1 MSNRKSIDDI
11 LQEAI
16 KLAQMINNIQL
27 EPSQRMGVDAVINA
41 IKNFST
47 AVGIGPP
54 GAGKS
59 LVPSYALA
67 HNFSNFDRDECVLV
81 IATTNRLVSDLA
93 TRTVGA
99 LLAQGIDEDTLKES
113 VRVYGSEFVPLR
125 LDKDVKLVFTTPYQP
140 GALKRLL
147 DIKKRI
153 HIILDEASTTPLHEP
168 FMSPAMAIS
177 QALDRGET
185 EWLASLSVVGDP
197 MQAIAPQYTGR
208 DKLDLLIIG
217 RILTRFVPPD
227 ELESLKDDF
236 PRIFEVANHYL
247 SQLDI
252 GYFFLD
258 ITHRLPSPTENLV
271 SIPFYNRL
279 LKGKYS
285 YKDRLKEIIRDK
297 PDKGLIEISKLDS
310 KIANLF
316 ENAITSQIP
325 VVYLRDTGKAY
336 APKIRRRIELDELD
350 TVRADYACKVA
361 LYLSAWVRR
370 SASIEILTPYREMK
384 SYITFCLREHRQKLP
399 IRVSTVHESLGSEA
413 TIEIAVMGKE
423 YRGEKMPTIYFN
435 MPELLDVQ
443 FSRHRAMLV
452 IIGNVEWLADRFE
465 KIEGLRYVARLKD
478 AVDDLKNRGLL
489 ISQNIGKR
497 KKDSAE
503 PTR

>member
-1 MSNRKSIDDI
+1 MRNRINIEII
-11 LQEAI
+11 LQKAKI
-16 KLAQMINNIQL
+16 FAQMINNIQL
-27 EPSQRMGVDAVINA
+27 EFSQNTGVDAVIKA
-41 IKNFST
+41 ISNFST

-67 HNFSNFDRDECVLV
+67 RKFPDFDRDEVALV
-81 IATTNRLVSDLA
+81 TTPPNRLLSELA
-93 TRTVGA
+93 TRTIGA
-99 LLAQGIDEDTLKES
+99 LLAQGIDEDTLRRS
-113 VRVYGSEFVPLR
+113 VRIYGSEFVPLR
-125 LDKDVKLVFTTPYQP
+125 LDKDVKLVFSTPYQP

-147 DIKKRI
+147 DIKKRV

-168 FMSPAMAIS
+168 FKSPAMAIS

-197 MQAIAPQYTGR
+197 MQAIDPQYTGR

-252 GYFFLD
+252 EYFFLD
-258 ITHRLPSPTENLV
+258 ITHRLPKPTEDLV
-271 SIPFYNRL
+271 SIPFYNGL

-297 PDKGLIEISKLDS
+297 PNKKLIEISNIHS
-310 KIANLF
+310 EITNLF
-316 ENAITSQIP
+316 ESAISSQIP

-336 APKIRRRIELDELD
+336 ASGIRRRRELDELD

-370 SASIEILTPYREMK
+370 SALIEVLTPYREMK
-384 SYITFCLREHRQKLP
+384 SYITFCLREHQQQLP
-399 IRVSTVHESLGSEA
+399 IRVSTIHESLGSEA
-413 TIEIAVMGKE
+413 DIEIAVMGKE
-423 YRGEKMPTIYFN
+423 YRGKKTRTIYFN

-443 FSRHRAMLV
+443 FSRHRAMLI
-452 IIGNVEWLADRFE
+452 IIGNVERLVDNFE
-465 KIEGLRYVARLKD
+465 KIEGLRYVARINDALDELKSRE
-478 AVDDLKNRGLL
+478 LI
-489 ISQNIGKR
+489 ISQKIR
-497 KKDSAE
+497 K
-503 PTR
+503 

>member
-1 MSNRKSIDDI
+1 MRNRINIEII
-11 LQEAI
+11 LQKAKI
-16 KLAQMINNIQL
+16 FAQMINNIQL
-27 EPSQRMGVDAVINA
+27 EFSQNTGVDAVIKA
-41 IKNFST
+41 ISNFST

-67 HNFSNFDRDECVLV
+67 RKFPDFDRDEGALV
-81 IATTNRLVSDLA
+81 TTPTNRLLSELA
-93 TRTVGA
+93 TRTIGA
-99 LLAQGIDEDTLKES
+99 LLAQGIDEDTLRRS
-113 VRVYGSEFVPLR
+113 VRIYGSEFVPLR
-125 LDKDVKLVFTTPYQP
+125 LDKDVKLVFSTPYQP

-147 DIKKRI
+147 DIKKRV

-168 FMSPAMAIS
+168 FKSPAMAIS
-177 QALDRGET
+177 QALNRGET

-197 MQAIAPQYTGR
+197 MQAIDPQYTGR

-227 ELESLKDDF
+227 ELESLKDNF
-236 PRIFEVANHYL
+236 PRIFEVAQHYL

-258 ITHRLPSPTENLV
+258 ITHRLPKPTENLV

-297 PDKGLIEISKLDS
+297 PNKKLIEISNIHS
-310 KIANLF
+310 EITNLF
-316 ENAITSQIP
+316 ENAISSQIP

-336 APKIRRRIELDELD
+336 ASGIRRRRELDELD

-370 SASIEILTPYREMK
+370 SASIEVLTPYREMK
-384 SYITFCLREHRQKLP
+384 SYITFCLREHQQQLP
-399 IRVSTVHESLGSEA
+399 IRVSTIHESLGSEA
-413 TIEIAVMGKE
+413 DIEIAVMGKE
-423 YRGEKMPTIYFN
+423 YRGKETRTIYFN

-443 FSRHRAMLV
+443 FSRHRAMLI
-452 IIGNVEWLADRFE
+452 IIGNIERLADNFE
-465 KIEGLRYVARLKD
+465 KIEGLRYVAKIKD
-478 AVDDLKNRGLL
+478 AVDELKSRGLI
-489 ISQNIGKR
+489 ISQKIR
-497 KKDSAE
+497 K
-503 PTR
+503 